1 MRSGGRE
8 AWALRVIEGEERGP
22 AAEALRLLLSGLA
35 LIYSGGLKLY
45 LAPYRMGLRKQA
57 RLLCP
62 VVSVGNLTTG
72 GAGKTPFTLWLC
84 RRLQAQG
91 LRPCILSRGYR
102 GAGEGGA
109 VIVSTPD
116 EVLLGAREAGD
127 EALLLASSL
136 PGVPVLAG
144 RDRRVTGRLAV
155 ERFAPDVI
163 VLDDGMQFY
172 QLHRDVEVVL
182 LNAVRPFGN
191 GRLLPRGLLRE
202 PPSHLARAG
211 FVVLTHVDEV
221 AGDQVAALKRRV
233 AALIGPGRVAE
244 AAYSAAG
251 VRPLAGGETSPAASL
266 AGRKVAAV
274 SALGHP
280 EGFEGLLERVGADL
294 TLRRRFPDHH
304 AITPDEMEQEAR
316 HAREAGAELLAVT
329 EKDAVKLPVR
339 DFALPVVVLSAEL
352 DIIGHEALD
361 EAIRQALARAGSKA

>member
-1 MRSGGRE
+1 
-8 AWALRVIEGEERGP
+8 
-22 AAEALRLLLSGLA
+22 
-35 LIYSGGLKLY
+35 
-45 LAPYRMGLRKQA
+45 
-57 RLLCP
+57 
-62 VVSVGNLTTG
+62 
-72 GAGKTPFTLWLC
+72 
-84 RRLQAQG
+84 
-91 LRPCILSRGYR
+91 
-102 GAGEGGA
+102 
-109 VIVSTPD
+109 
-116 EVLLGAREAGD
+116 
-127 EALLLASSL
+127 
-136 PGVPVLAG
+136 VLAG

-155 ERFAPDVI
+155 ERFAPDVV

-172 QLHRDVEVVL
+172 QLHRDVDVVL

-202 PPSHLARAG
+202 PPSHLGRAG

-233 AALIGPGRVAE
+233 AALVGPGRVAE

-251 VRPLAGGETSPAASL
+251 VRPVAGGETSPAASL

-304 AITPDEMEQEAR
+304 AITPDEMEQAAR
-316 HAREAGAELLAVT
+316 EAREAGAELLAAT

-352 DIIGHEALD
+352 DIIGHGALD

>member
-1 MRSGGRE
+1 MKSGGRE

-45 LAPYRMGLRKQA
+45 LAPYRTGLRKQA
-57 RLLCP
+57 RLRCP

-72 GAGKTPFTLWLC
+72 GTGKTPFTLWLC

-109 VIVSTPD
+109 AIVSTPD
-116 EVLLGAREAGD
+116 EVLLGPREAGD
-127 EALLLASSL
+127 EAFLLASSL

-155 ERFAPDVI
+155 ERFAPDVV

-172 QLHRDVEVVL
+172 QLHRDVDVVL

-202 PPSHLARAG
+202 PPSHLGRAG

-233 AALIGPGRVAE
+233 AALVGPGRVAE

-251 VRPLAGGETSPAASL
+251 VRPVAGGETSPAASL

-304 AITPDEMEQEAR
+304 AITPDEMEQAAR
-316 HAREAGAELLAVT
+316 EAREAGAELLAVT

-352 DIIGHEALD
+352 DIIGHGALD